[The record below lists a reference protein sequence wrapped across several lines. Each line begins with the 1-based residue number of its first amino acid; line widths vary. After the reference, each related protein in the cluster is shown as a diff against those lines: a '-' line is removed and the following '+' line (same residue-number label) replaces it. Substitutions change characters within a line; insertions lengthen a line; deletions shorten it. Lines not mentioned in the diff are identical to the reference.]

1 MSGRGSFFLV
11 SNICTFSV
19 SWVNLYLVAWFVC
32 FVVALLLFL
41 SFFRFYVCLLFKIG
55 ACFNVVCADPV
66 LASFQVTSGPSVLL
80 NSSLSYELSHNI
92 LLDTLTSSFFSRL
105 LVIFN

>member
-32 FVVALLLFL
+32 FVVALLRFL
-41 SFFRFYVCLLFKIG
+41 SFFRFYVCLLFKNWCMFQCGVCRSSTCILPSDIG
-55 ACFNVVCADPV
+55 PICPAKFFTILRA
-66 LASFQVTSGPSVLL
+66 VT
-80 NSSLSYELSHNI
+80 
-92 LLDTLTSSFFSRL
+92 
-105 LVIFN
+105 

>member
-11 SNICTFSV
+11 SNIG

-41 SFFRFYVCLLFKIG
+41 SFFRFYVCLLFKNWCMFQCG
-55 ACFNVVCADPV
+55 VCRSSTCILPSDIRPICPKFFTILRA
-66 LASFQVTSGPSVLL
+66 VT
-80 NSSLSYELSHNI
+80 
-92 LLDTLTSSFFSRL
+92 
-105 LVIFN
+105 